1 MKTLTKNI
9 YAVQFYGIVS
19 NIMQKRSKKGE
30 IIGVSGVPGSF
41 SEEAARVYAAKIGLK
56 TFKISY
62 LTTVENV
69 LAGLEKGEVT
79 LGIFPVMNSI
89 GGIVLET
96 VQAVSKHNFVVKK
109 IFEIEIHQNLLVKK
123 GTTPDKIK
131 QILSH
136 DQAVKQCRG
145 YLKRVWPKVKVG
157 AYPDTAKAAK
167 DLAEGTLTASTGVIA
182 SRAAA
187 RLYKLDIL
195 GASIQDDKNNLT
207 TFIAARK

>member
-1 MKTLTKNI
+1 LTKI
-9 YAVQFYGIVS
+9 KHTAKFYGIVS
-19 NIMQKRSKKGE
+19 NIMQKRAKKTE

-41 SEEAARVYAAKIGLK
+41 SEEAARVYAGKMGIK
-56 TFKISY
+56 NFKISY
-62 LTTVENV
+62 LVTVENV
-69 LAGLEKGEVT
+69 LASLEKGEVT

-109 IFEIEIHQNLLVKK
+109 IFKIEIHQNLMVKK
-123 GTTPDKIK
+123 GMGADKIK

-167 DLAEGTLTASTGVIA
+167 DLADGTLPTSTGVIA

-187 RLYKLDIL
+187 KLYKLDVL
-195 GASIQDDKNNLT
+195 GASIQDDKNNVT
-207 TFIAARK
+207 TFIAAR

>member
-1 MKTLTKNI
+1 
-9 YAVQFYGIVS
+9 
-19 NIMQKRSKKGE
+19 MQKRAKKTE

-41 SEEAARVYAAKIGLK
+41 SEEAARVYAAKMGIK

-62 LTTVENV
+62 LVTVENV
-69 LAGLEKGEVT
+69 LAALDKKEVT

-96 VQAVSKHNFVVKK
+96 VQAVSKHNFAVKK
-109 IFEIEIHQNLLVKK
+109 IFKIEIHQNLMVKK
-123 GTTPDKIK
+123 GTAPNKIK

-136 DQAVKQCRG
+136 DQAVKQCHA

-167 DLAEGTLTASTGVIA
+167 DLAEGILPASTAVIA

-187 RLYKLDIL
+187 KLYKLDIL
-195 GASIQDDKNNLT
+195 GESIQDDKNNLT
-207 TFIAARK
+207 TFIAAR